1 MRHSL
6 FQKIF
11 IAILASSVVWPLLA
25 QTAEDVIVS
34 TAQTPAGDLH
44 ARVLA
49 ASCAAC
55 HGTNGNAVTGSNESR
70 NATLAGRDAAE
81 FTTKM
86 LGFKDGS
93 REATVMHHH
102 AKGLTETE
110 IRQLADYFS
119 KQKPTDIVRLKP
131 QPLKANHE

>member
-1 MRHSL
+1 MHHNKL
-6 FQKIF
+6 QKIF
-11 IAILASSVVWPLLA
+11 IALIASSVIWPLLA
-25 QTAEDVIVS
+25 QTAEDVVVS
-34 TAQTPAGDLH
+34 AAQNSDLH

-55 HGTNGNAVTGSNESR
+55 HGTNGNAVTGSSENR
-70 NATLAGRDAAE
+70 NATLAGRDAND

-102 AKGLTETE
+102 AKGLTEDE
-110 IRQLADYFS
+110 IRQLAVYFS
-119 KQKPTDIVRLKP
+119 KQKPTGAVLLKP
-131 QPLKANHE
+131 QTLKAYHE

>member
-1 MRHSL
+1 MHHNKL
-6 FQKIF
+6 QKIF
-11 IAILASSVVWPLLA
+11 ILLLASSVIWPILA
-25 QTAEDVIVS
+25 QTAEDVVVS
-34 TAQTPAGDLH
+34 RAQTSTVDLH

-55 HGTNGNAVTGSNESR
+55 HGTNGNAVTGSNENR
-70 NATLAGRDAAE
+70 NAILAGRDVTE

-102 AKGLTETE
+102 AKGLTELE

-119 KQKPTDIVRLKP
+119 KQKPTDATRLKP
-131 QPLKANHE
+131 QTLKANHE

>member
-1 MRHSL
+1 MQRNT

-11 IAILASSVVWPLLA
+11 IVLLASSVIWPLLA
-25 QTAEDVIVS
+25 KTAEDVVVS
-34 TAQTPAGDLH
+34 AAKTSNSDLH

-55 HGTNGNAVTGSNESR
+55 HGTNGNAVTGSNENR
-70 NATLAGRDAAE
+70 NAILAGRDVTE
-81 FTTKM
+81 FITKM

-102 AKGLTETE
+102 AKGLTEVE
-110 IRQLADYFS
+110 IRQLAEYFS
-119 KQKPTDIVRLKP
+119 KQKPTGALLLKP
-131 QPLKANHE
+131 QTLKAHHE